1 MKTITIKVLTDDIV
15 STIINKYS
23 IDTHLNK
30 KYSGLAIRKYITK
43 VMPLLYDEVVD
54 VYYSNI
60 ENTGMYS
67 VEDIYL
73 IASNKLKK
81 YIIAKAGVDIIEK
94 ASIDAD
100 KVWSELEMLEEEIIY
115 E

>member
-1 MKTITIKVLTDDIV
+1 MKTITIKVLTEDIV
-15 STIINKYS
+15 STIIDKYN
-23 IDTHLNK
+23 INTHLNK

-43 VMPLLYDEVVD
+43 VMSMLYDEVIE

-60 ENTGMYS
+60 ENVGMYN
-67 VEDIYL
+67 VEDIYM
-73 IASNKLKK
+73 ITSNKLKK
-81 YIIAKAGVDIIEK
+81 YIFEKAGVDIIEK

-100 KVWSELEMLEEEIIY
+100 KVWSELEMLEDEVIY